1 MMEFDMNVG
10 EAVAAPRLHHQW
22 LPDRIR
28 IESGGVSG
36 ATAERLR
43 RLGHTVSVGGSQ
55 GLAHSIMIDP
65 ATGERLGAADA
76 RNVDAAAV
84 GN

>member
-1 MMEFDMNVG
+1 MNVG
-10 EAVAAPRLHHQW
+10 EAVATPRLHHQW

-28 IESGGVSG
+28 IEGGGASG
-36 ATAERLR
+36 ATVERLR

-55 GLAHSIMIDP
+55 GIAHSIMIDP
-65 ATGERLGAADA
+65 ETGDRLGRADG
-76 RNVDAAAV
+76 RNVDAGAV